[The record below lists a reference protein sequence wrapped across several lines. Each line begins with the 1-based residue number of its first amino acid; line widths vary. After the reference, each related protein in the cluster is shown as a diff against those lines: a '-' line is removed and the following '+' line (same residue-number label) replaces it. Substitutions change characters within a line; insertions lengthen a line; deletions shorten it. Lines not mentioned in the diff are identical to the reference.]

1 MGVYADNNFIELV
14 NLTAKLIAMAEK
26 DLTDEIRKKLGENL
40 KKLIEEKYDETAL
53 RKLDAVTGK
62 DYSWIGKIQNG
73 KRNFRIDS
81 LINLLIAL
89 KIQPKDIFNFTVK
102 FPKDE

>member
-1 MGVYADNNFIELV
+1 MGE
-14 NLTAKLIAMAEK
+14 KEIALEVR
-26 DLTDEIRKKLGENL
+26 RKIGENL
-40 KKLIEEKYDETAL
+40 KKLIDEKYDETAL

-73 KRNFRIDS
+73 KRNFTIDS
-81 LINLLIAL
+81 LIKLLIAL

-102 FPKDE
+102 FPKED